1 MQMAESRMTNVPE
14 FLSELDAGIF
24 ENKIAAALNTA
35 ALGVLNNGGKGKVSI
50 EIDVSRISNSMEEK
64 RVMLA
69 HKLKFSAPTPR
80 GKTSE
85 EDTTETPMYVGK
97 GGKLTIMQEDQG
109 QLFTIAGDPDGKLR
123 DAR

>member
-1 MQMAESRMTNVPE
+1 MTESRMTNVPE

-24 ENKIAAALNTA
+24 ENKIAAALNNA
-35 ALGVLNNGGKGKVSI
+35 ALGVLNNGGKGKVTI

-64 RVMLA
+64 RVMLS

-85 EDTTETPMYVGK
+85 EDLTETPMYVGK

-109 QLFTIAGDPDGKLR
+109 QLFTIKGEADGRLR

>member
-1 MQMAESRMTNVPE
+1 MTVSRMTNVPE

-24 ENKIAAALNTA
+24 ENKIAAALNNA
-35 ALGVLNNGGKGKVSI
+35 ALGVLNNGGKGKVTI

-64 RVMLA
+64 RVMLS

-85 EDTTETPMYVGK
+85 EDLTETPMYVGK

-109 QLFTIAGDPDGKLR
+109 QLFTIKGDADGKLR